1 MSKKDMAEIRVFV
14 KPELR
19 QQFKS
24 KCVLENKTMS
34 DVIAEFMA
42 NYVGDA
48 KDKWTLPL
56 IFENLWKK
64 FACFALVQI
73 YYDVIPLDLCLFA
86 KPTQVSY
93 EQMHSGPKMAKLGN
107 MAITSSSKKND
118 FTQKNCYPSVAS
130 TRRFSRQNRQINF

>member
-93 EQMHSGPKMAKLGN
+93 EQMHSGPKMAKLGIWRSPLQ
-107 MAITSSSKKND
+107 AKK
-118 FTQKNCYPSVAS
+118 TILPKKLLTECYKHSQVF
-130 TRRFSRQNRQINF
+130 R

>member
-42 NYVGDA
+42 NYVTE
-48 KDKWTLPL
+48 DK
-56 IFENLWKK
+56 
-64 FACFALVQI
+64 
-73 YYDVIPLDLCLFA
+73 
-86 KPTQVSY
+86 
-93 EQMHSGPKMAKLGN
+93 
-107 MAITSSSKKND
+107 
-118 FTQKNCYPSVAS
+118 QKAS
-130 TRRFSRQNRQINF
+130 